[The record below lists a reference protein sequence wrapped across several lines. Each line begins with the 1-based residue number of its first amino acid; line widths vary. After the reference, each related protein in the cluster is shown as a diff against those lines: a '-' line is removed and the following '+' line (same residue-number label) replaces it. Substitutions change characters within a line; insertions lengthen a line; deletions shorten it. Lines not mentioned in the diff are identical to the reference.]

1 MTNSKKNI
9 VLLTDYKGFFESKEK
24 SKIYR
29 GGMDITK
36 ISQMFVDTRYEVKTM
51 EISAIDYAYI
61 HQNNPYIIYTSSED
75 KHDFYKSY
83 IEDIV
88 FDLEQR
94 GFQLIPNYACLKAH
108 NNKVAME
115 LLRLRSGFDK
125 IQSIQSNTY
134 GCYEELLQ
142 KKQLPNFPLVV
153 KTASGAMS
161 RGVAKAENR
170 KELLKLAKD
179 LSKSFDIKHD
189 IKEVLRKIKYRHT
202 YKKESFNRLKFIT
215 QNLITGLAN
224 DYKVLVYGNKAYVLY
239 RGNRK
244 NDFRASGS
252 GKFNFVED
260 LPQGMLDYAYSI
272 KEFFK
277 VPHISLD
284 IGFDGINFHLI
295 EFQFLCFG
303 TTTLEKSPH
312 YFLLD
317 KLKQTWN
324 LIKATSDLEEVYVNS
339 MIDFIEK

>member
-1 MTNSKKNI
+1 MTNSHKNI
-9 VLLTDYKGFFESKEK
+9 VLLADYKGFFGSKQK
-24 SKIYR
+24 SVIYR
-29 GGMDITK
+29 GGMDIPK
-36 ISQMFVDTRYEVKTM
+36 INQLFLEKGYEVKTM
-51 EISAIDYAYI
+51 EISSIDYAYL
-61 HQNNPYIIYTSSED
+61 QQKNPYIIYTSSED
-75 KHDFYKSY
+75 KHNFYKSY

-94 GFQLIPNYACLKAH
+94 DFQLIPNYACLKAH

-115 LLRLRSGFDK
+115 LLRSRSCFEK

-134 GCYEELLQ
+134 GCYEELL
-142 KKQLPNFPLVV
+142 KEHIDKFPLVV

-161 RGVAKAENR
+161 RGVAKAENK
-170 KELLKLAKD
+170 KELLKVAKA
-179 LSKSFDIKHD
+179 LSISFDMKHD
-189 IKEVLRKIKYRHT
+189 IKEILRKVKYRHG
-202 YKKESFNRLKFIT
+202 YRKESFNRSKFIT
-215 QNLITGLAN
+215 QNLIAGLAN

-260 LPQGMLDYAYSI
+260 FPQGMLDYAYSI

-284 IGFDGINFHLI
+284 IGFDGTNFHVI
-295 EFQFLCFG
+295 EFQFLYFG

-312 YFLLD
+312 YFLWD
-317 KLKQTWN
+317 KYKKTWS
-324 LIKATSDLEEVYVNS
+324 LIKETSDLEEVYVNS
-339 MIDFIEK
+339 IIDYIEQ

>member
-1 MTNSKKNI
+1 MNKNI
-9 VLLTDYKGFFESKEK
+9 VLIIDYKGFFGSKQK
-24 SKIYR
+24 TLIYR
-29 GGMDITK
+29 GGMDISK
-36 ISQMFVDTRYEVKTM
+36 IIKLFEDKEYELKVM
-51 EISAIDYAYI
+51 EFSAIEYGYL
-61 HQNNPYIIYTSSED
+61 QQKNPYILYTSSED
-75 KHDFYKSY
+75 NRGLYKSY

-88 FDLEQR
+88 YDLEQR

-115 LLRLRSGFDK
+115 LLRSRFGFDK

-142 KKQLPNFPLVV
+142 EHIDKFPLVV

-161 RGVAKAENR
+161 RGVAKAENK
-170 KELLKLAKD
+170 KELLKVAKA
-179 LSKSFDIKHD
+179 LSISFDMKHD
-189 IKEVLRKIKYRHT
+189 FKEILRKVKYRHA
-202 YKKESFNRLKFIT
+202 YRKESFNRSKFIT
-215 QNLITGLAN
+215 QNLIAGLAN

-284 IGFDGINFHLI
+284 IGFDGTNFHLI
-295 EFQFLCFG
+295 EFQFIYFG

-312 YFLLD
+312 YFLWD
-317 KLKQTWN
+317 KDKKIWSI
-324 LIKATSDLEEVYVNS
+324 IKETSDLEEVYVHS
-339 MIDFIEK
+339 IIDYIEQ

>member
-1 MTNSKKNI
+1 MTNSHKNI
-9 VLLTDYKGFFESKEK
+9 VLLADYKGFFGSKQK
-24 SKIYR
+24 SVIYR
-29 GGMDITK
+29 GGMDIPK
-36 ISQMFVDTRYEVKTM
+36 INQLFLEKGYEVKTM
-51 EISAIDYAYI
+51 EISSIDYAYL
-61 HQNNPYIIYTSSED
+61 QQKNPYIIYTSSED
-75 KHDFYKSY
+75 KHNFYKSY

-115 LLRLRSGFDK
+115 LLRSRSGFDK

-134 GCYEELLQ
+134 GCYEELL
-142 KKQLPNFPLVV
+142 KEHIDKFPLVV

-161 RGVAKAENR
+161 RGVAKAENK
-170 KELLKLAKD
+170 KELLKVAKA
-179 LSKSFDIKHD
+179 LSISFDMKHD
-189 IKEVLRKIKYRHT
+189 FKEILRKVKYRHA
-202 YKKESFNRLKFIT
+202 YRKESFNRSKFIT
-215 QNLITGLAN
+215 QNLIAGLAN

-284 IGFDGINFHLI
+284 IGFDGTNFHLI
-295 EFQFLCFG
+295 EFQFIYFG

-312 YFLLD
+312 YFLWD
-317 KLKQTWN
+317 KDKKIWSI
-324 LIKATSDLEEVYVNS
+324 IKETSDLEEVYVHS
-339 MIDFIEK
+339 IIDYIEQ